1 MGTPKRPFVDR
12 HVPIALVLVSIVLA
26 LFIGT
31 VGGAGAVPNSDRS
44 VAVIPALTTVGLA
57 ANASWNGV
65 NITTATSPSSAFH
78 ISFNGA
84 VNIYYS
90 WRQPGSA
97 SPWSINDA
105 RLQIFYFGFALATRD
120 ITQSVGGTSGNL
132 TMGNWNTGALEYIL
146 EGSYLLKA
154 SLIATN
160 GTTAWSQSF
169 WVNVAAPFSILAA
182 LPIILILIAIY
193 EVYELLTSGKRAVP
207 KKPKKDVPPPKAPV
221 TEPTPAA
228 QEPTDPGSAAAPPGG
243 GAS

>member
-1 MGTPKRPFVDR
+1 METPDR
-12 HVPIALVLVSIVLA
+12 RLFHRNIPVALVLVSVVAA
-26 LFIGT
+26 LVIASG
-31 VGGAGAVPNSDRS
+31 GGAGAVPTNDRS
-44 VAVIPALTTVGLA
+44 VTVVPALTTGGLV
-57 ANASWNGV
+57 ANASWNGL
-65 NITTATSPSSAFH
+65 NITTAGSPSSAFH

-84 VNIYYS
+84 VNIYYYWS
-90 WRQPGSA
+90 QTGSA

-120 ITQSVGGTSGNL
+120 ITQSVGSTSGNL
-132 TMGNWNTGALEYIL
+132 VMGNWNTGALEYIL

-193 EVYELLTSGKRAVP
+193 EVFELLTSGKHAVP
-207 KKPKKDVPPPKAPV
+207 KKPKMGGLPPETPV
-221 TEPTPAA
+221 TEQPPPM
-228 QEPTDPGSAAAPPGG
+228 QEWTDPTAATPPPGG
-243 GAS
+243 GTP